1 MCLGKCEVQRCRVTF
16 VSLGLGSGK
25 VMGAELEPGKRW
37 VEPGRCGQG
46 EEHRKREVQTGLTKT
61 YC

>member
-1 MCLGKCEVQRCRVTF
+1 MQRCRVTF
-16 VSLGLGSGK
+16 VSLGSGSGK